1 MKTRSIICLIMITA
15 IITLSTLPISADGKK
30 GKQEHSMV
38 YVKTTMGNFTIE
50 LFDDKAPITV
60 ENFLNYVDK
69 KFYNG
74 TIFHRVI
81 SSFMIQGGGFTKEMS
96 KKDTAPPIKNEA
108 ANGVKNLEYTIAMA
122 RTGVVDSGTS
132 QFFINVGNNSNLDH
146 KDTTPKGFGYCA
158 FGKVTEGMDVIDK
171 IKLVKTTTKGAYGDV
186 PVKPV
191 IIKSITRIL
200 PEEE

>member
-15 IITLSTLPISADGKK
+15 IITLSALPISADGKK

-74 TIFHRVI
+74 TIFHRVK
-81 SSFMIQGGGFTKEMS
+81 SEFMIQGGGFTEDMR

-108 ANGVKNLEYTIAMA
+108 ANGVKNLKYTIAMA
-122 RTGVVDSGTS
+122 RTGAPHSATS
-132 QFFINVGNNSNLDH
+132 QFFINVNDNTFLNH
-146 KDTTPKGFGYCA
+146 TNKGGGWGYCV
-158 FGKVTEGMDVIDK
+158 FGKVTKGLDIVNQIKAVPTHFHPQKGMKDWPVEQVVIEK
-171 IKLVKTTTKGAYGDV
+171 ITIA
-186 PVKPV
+186 
-191 IIKSITRIL
+191 
-200 PEEE
+200 E

>member
-1 MKTRSIICLIMITA
+1 MITA
-15 IITLSTLPISADGKK
+15 IITLSALPISAAGKK
-30 GKQEHSMV
+30 GEQEHSMV

-81 SSFMIQGGGFTKEMS
+81 SSFMVQGGGFTKEMIQKPS
-96 KKDTAPPIKNEA
+96 GAPIKNEA
-108 ANGVKNLEYTIAMA
+108 TNGVKNLEYTVAMA
-122 RTGVVDSGTS
+122 RTGAIDSATN
-132 QFFINVGNNSNLDH
+132 QFFINVANSSFLDH
-146 KDTTPKGFGYCA
+146 QDMTHLNDKEATRKMFGYCV

-171 IKLVKTTTKGAYGDV
+171 IKLVKTTTKGAYEDV
-186 PVKPV
+186 PVKPI